1 MPVNVD
7 GNPSKWGRLVKRRKL
22 WYGGIAILAVCWMAT
37 ATWGRADVTA
47 SAHSM
52 FASCPYEFDRLD
64 FDPETEDRPRKPKMP
79 WYYVGRSTSPAPFVV
94 AIDIA
99 ETTAPLSGHR
109 ATYYFLWCFG
119 LKYSFYQDVEWFS

>member
-1 MPVNVD
+1 MLKKILAAL
-7 GNPSKWGRLVKRRKL
+7 GIGLATKRRKL
-22 WYGGIAILAVCWMAT
+22 WYAGIAILAVCWMAT

-52 FASCPYEFDRLD
+52 FASWPYEFDRLD

-99 ETTAPLSGHR
+99 EKTAPLSGHR
-109 ATYYFLWCFG
+109 ATYYFLWFFG
-119 LKYSFYQDVEWFS
+119 LKYSFYQDLKWFS